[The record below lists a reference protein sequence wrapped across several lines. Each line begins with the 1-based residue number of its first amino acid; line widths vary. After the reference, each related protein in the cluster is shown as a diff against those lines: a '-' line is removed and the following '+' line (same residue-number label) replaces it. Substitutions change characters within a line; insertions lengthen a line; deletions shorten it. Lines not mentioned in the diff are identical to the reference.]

1 MLRYEAYANLAIR
14 VTHFV
19 SPIRGGKQNTPSI
32 TYAVPMAEPHMKP
45 EQNVRKR
52 VTNIKGVKT
61 LSIERI

>member
-45 EQNVRKR
+45 EQNVRPETGDEYQR
-52 VTNIKGVKT
+52 GQNLIY
-61 LSIERI
+61 